1 MIIFE
6 IGELNMIVALII
18 VFAISLILNFKLT
31 GDIADLEEN
40 IVKNTNQID
49 KLKKKLQKG
58 EKK

>member
-1 MIIFE
+1 
-6 IGELNMIVALII
+6 MIVALII

>member
-1 MIIFE
+1 
-6 IGELNMIVALII
+6 
-18 VFAISLILNFKLT
+18 LT